1 MTTEQDKALEAVN
14 IAIQMETDG
23 KEFYLKAGEA
33 SSNELGKK
41 LLNQL
46 AAEEDIHRKKFVQIF
61 ESMRT
66 QQGWPEVEFQ
76 PDGGQNLRTI
86 FARATQE
93 LGPDVKVG
101 SSEMEA
107 VKTAMDMESKTF
119 DFYNERIKNAA
130 FDAETKYYTAL
141 AAQER
146 EHHLILYDYYEYLKD
161 PAAWFVSKEHHSL
174 DGG

>member
-1 MTTEQDKALEAVN
+1 MTTEQDKALEAVK

-33 SSNELGKK
+33 SGNELGKK
-41 LLNQL
+41 LLKQL
-46 AAEEDIHRKKFVQIF
+46 AAEEDIHRRKFVQIF
-61 ESMRT
+61 EAIRA
-66 QQGWPEVEFQ
+66 QQGWPEVDYQ

-93 LGPDVKVG
+93 SGSDVKAAT
-101 SSEMEA
+101 SELEA
-107 VKTAMDMESKTF
+107 VKTAMDMENKTY
-119 DFYNERIKNAA
+119 DFYNERVRNAA
-130 FDAETKYYTAL
+130 FEAEKNYYGAL

-146 EHHLILYDYYEYLKD
+146 EHHLILFDYHEYLKD
-161 PAAWFVSKEHHSL
+161 PASWFVTQEHHSL